1 MEDYS
6 VSVSILFLL
15 EAEQYQNV
23 DVIHHQLASMIQY
36 TVLTELH
43 WNSKQ
48 K

>member
-1 MEDYS
+1 
-6 VSVSILFLL
+6 VSILFLL
-15 EAEQYQNV
+15 EAAQYQNV
-23 DVIHHQLASMIQY
+23 DVIHRQLASMILS